1 MYKVD
6 IVILLS
12 PSNVLPLNRS
22 RDPCVGRLLSTADC
36 KMKLSSCRLE
46 KLHGRDRKHASR
58 SVAMRSDRRWSGATA
73 VDKEESKN
81 IDTGRS
87 DGVKEENLSWA
98 FNRWEKCNK
107 EILLASS
114 GDVVLRPNFCLISW
128 TNPDVKKCQI
138 FNLFS

>member
-1 MYKVD
+1 M
-6 IVILLS
+6 
-12 PSNVLPLNRS
+12 LPLNRS

-98 FNRWEKCNK
+98 FNCWEKCTK
-107 EILLASS
+107 GILLASS
-114 GDVVLRPNFCLISW
+114 GDVVLRLTSVLISW
-128 TNPDVKKCQI
+128 TNPDLRECQ
-138 FNLFS
+138 FSRLFS